1 MNIWV
6 NFINNGG
13 KIDKNYLFSIKSY
26 SEIDHSSDFVF
37 KRVSKYRTQ
46 LSQKL
51 NVIHNK
57 KYSNKYWGLILDQ
70 FLYLL
75 INKIYIETKIF
86 KKVSVKKKIIVNSE
100 VFKNNYLDTSDF
112 IYSRIHDNGQ
122 AYTRYF
128 IAKKLGF
135 KTKDLLI

>member
-1 MNIWV
+1 MSKNEYLITDILDNHYKIKK
-6 NFINNGG
+6 NFYFIDEYLSKFYKHNGG

-86 KKVSVKKKIIVNSE
+86 KKVSVKKKI
-100 VFKNNYLDTSDF
+100 
-112 IYSRIHDNGQ
+112 
-122 AYTRYF
+122 
-128 IAKKLGF
+128 
-135 KTKDLLI
+135 